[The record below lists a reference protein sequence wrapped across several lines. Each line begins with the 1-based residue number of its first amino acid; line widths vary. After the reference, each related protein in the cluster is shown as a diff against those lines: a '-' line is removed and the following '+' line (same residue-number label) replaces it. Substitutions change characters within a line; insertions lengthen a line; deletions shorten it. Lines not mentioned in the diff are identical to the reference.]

1 MIAPPPDDDGS
12 FAFGQREPLAVRIR
26 GLIREYPRDLGLLKE
41 FIQNADDAGASTVR
55 MTLDLR
61 EWPKDSIENDYLKAA
76 LRPALVVQNNRPFSD
91 QDFNHIQRL
100 GDSGKLVDPAK
111 IGRFGRGFNTVYNVT
126 DLPLILSAGWLAA
139 CDPHQRIFGHDKTGQ
154 AWRLSHASKAPLN
167 QLLVPF
173 LTYGYD
179 GGSSYKETLFR
190 LPLRDSAAAS
200 TSQLT
205 TEPFESK
212 DFHLIVEQAARE
224 GSALLI
230 FCRNVLDLE
239 LAMIDRE
246 GRHTSLLRIESEDVS
261 GVQAE
266 RNRRLAVQGRT
277 NLEVLAALA
286 KGVTT
291 RPPFRHTFKVVTPA
305 KIAVESWLIS
315 VGYSADPALLTL
327 ACQLAE
333 VGERALPLAGA
344 AARLQSLESLAPA
357 PLDGRFFCG
366 LPLPEKSQSPVHING
381 AFDIDSSRQGLFR
394 GQGVIGQAAQRAQ
407 WNQLLT
413 GKACASHYA
422 NLIISIATTA
432 DAVTAAANYALLP
445 VNSGD
450 GGYADVLHKATLEL
464 LINEKWVRAVCGDDV
479 RVEMPR
485 DVYQAPAGK
494 SLLEETLV
502 ALGVPIL
509 RPAMPSDVLKSR
521 STARIVPKTVNPTVV
536 RDLIRS
542 EEQWERPLAEAEPRA
557 LRSLDAVEA
566 VATWLVSDDPA
577 DLDGLPL
584 AYLKSGK
591 LSVFSDE
598 SPTLLATDAQAAA
611 LVPSTA
617 RLIDPAFAER
627 TGFSTDESEAYR
639 RVGHEDLVSAAK
651 VVCSLDADAS
661 TRAWSPKGAEL
672 PNQDWLASLFEAILD
687 VETPPGDLYQ
697 DLPIIPDRHGLLHRP
712 GFYESP
718 LLASAHIGSALQAA
732 FDKIRAPIIGGSAR
746 IRKALATLSEPSRR
760 LVWPLEQADLI
771 GALDGTDEWQ
781 SIATEHL
788 AEIELIVEWIA
799 EGCEDLSDE
808 VREKLLNLPIF
819 PTTNGTLVAAK
830 NENVFVASELKLPK
844 VDSEFVVLA
853 TGTFRSS
860 LYASLDIPSLN
871 RVEFVRTIVLPVFEE
886 QSGTHQHKL
895 LTWIRDEH
903 SRILA
908 DAGAARGELIREIS
922 DTPLVRLTD
931 GSLVPIR
938 SIYAPDA
945 EADDPIA
952 SRAAKI
958 SGVYKSEWSLWRPFF
973 NQFGMVR
980 EGRAEDLIEAVQEL
994 SAQDTSDA
1002 LFAKATT
1009 IFSWTMK
1016 DWERLFHDGG
1026 QKLVNALD
1034 SARWIP
1040 AQRGKRLTKG
1050 YASATEPEQRLFRP
1064 NEIVPAR
1071 LGHLVASQLP
1081 IAMGGLEPPTAMRS
1095 ALKMLGAPSV
1105 TIVQRHIEQVISN
1118 LTHGEGDTVSEQVA
1132 KALAEFYRY
1141 CGSLRDHDADAMA
1154 RWAGDRSLVWN
1165 PAQRKLVSA
1174 DHVFTVD
1181 VNRFHPRWMKQR
1193 GEQAQERGLDLL
1205 GRRSEVATDDLQK
1218 LLLEIAEEYGGGVI
1232 SQVDHEIVFHALH
1245 HLKHLSASLP
1255 SDIPVIT
1262 KRRTLAPAANT
1273 LRCDVKEWLALVAD
1287 HPSINVLHDDLGI
1300 EIAHAAKVARA
1311 SDVLTEALE
1320 GDPVPSNDQHLIG
1333 HAERLERHLR
1343 SAEFSIGMRRVI
1355 AAEHG
1360 TTREDLVEWL
1370 REISVVAVRTMALRL
1385 YAEDG
1390 EIDLGAIDSRSYF
1403 DREALTLFTS
1413 EGEKRRRDLFV
1424 SRIINDMLGDYRL
1437 ANREPL
1443 SAIIRCAIS
1452 DIEGEL
1458 DDQHI
1463 ERLDG
1468 RDWREPEASIDN
1480 EDIVVEAP
1488 SAEDDDDESDHR
1500 TGDADG
1506 SDDGSSNEGV
1516 PGELPSRAVP
1526 GSRPRGGAHA
1536 PEPGNP
1542 DAGGGSET
1550 RGGGS
1555 HAPGRSSAGI
1565 RLPGRTST
1573 RSATGAADRSEN
1585 QRRLVSYVR
1594 SVGNLAD
1601 GDDETS
1607 SSEERK
1613 AIDEAAVATVLA
1625 QETVP
1630 NTTVR
1635 QMPHLHPGW
1644 DVEVS
1649 DGNGVIVKRIE
1660 IKGTRGS
1667 WGERGVGLT
1676 PTQME
1681 AAREHREGYWLYVVE
1696 HALTK
1701 PRVFRIQNPADYV
1714 DRYMFDGGWRQVCED
1729 ASPEPFVGM
1738 EIRAADGIL
1747 KIVEVLSGG
1756 KAKLIRVEQPDG
1768 NRRLIPWTKDTIT
1781 LPGASG

>member
-1 MIAPPPDDDGS
+1 MNSSPSDDDGS
-12 FAFGQREPLAVRIR
+12 FDFGQREPLAVRIR

-41 FIQNADDAGASTVR
+41 FIQNADDAGASTVH

-61 EWPKDSIENDYLKAA
+61 EWPQDAIENDHLKAA
-76 LRPALVVQNNRPFSD
+76 LRPALVVQNNRPFTD
-91 QDFNHIQRL
+91 QDFEHIQRL
-100 GDSGKLVDPAK
+100 GDSGKVVDPAK

-154 AWRLSHASKAPLN
+154 AWRLSHATKAPLN

-173 LTYGYD
+173 VTYGYN
-179 GGSSYKETLFR
+179 GGASYNETLFR

-205 TEPFESK
+205 TEPFEAE
-212 DFHLIVEQAARE
+212 DFHLIVEQAAGE

-230 FCRNVLDLE
+230 FCRNVLALE

-246 GRHTSLLRIESEDVS
+246 GRRTSLLRIQSENGG
-261 GVQAE
+261 GVQVE
-266 RNRRLAVQGRT
+266 RDRRLALQGST
-277 NLEVLAALA
+277 NLAVLAALA
-286 KGVTT
+286 KGVTS
-291 RPPFRHTFKVVTPA
+291 RPPFRHSFKVVTPA
-305 KIAVESWLIS
+305 KDDVESWLIS
-315 VGYSADPALLTL
+315 VGYSGDPALLTL
-327 ACQLAE
+327 ARQLASQ
-333 VGERALPLAGA
+333 GERALPLAGA
-344 AARLQSLESLAPA
+344 AARLQTSESLAPA

-366 LPLPEKSQSPVHING
+366 LPLPEKNQSPVHING

-413 GKACASHYA
+413 GKACAPHYA
-422 NLIISIATTA
+422 NLIIHIAATA
-432 DAVTAAANYALLP
+432 DASATAANYALLP
-445 VNSGD
+445 INGGD
-450 GGYADVLHKATLEL
+450 GGYTDVLHKATLEL
-464 LINEKWVRAVCGDDV
+464 LINEKWVRAACGDDIC
-479 RVEMPR
+479 VEKPR

-494 SLLEETLV
+494 PFLEETLV

-509 RPAMPSDVLKSR
+509 RPAMPSDVLR
-521 STARIVPKTVNPTVV
+521 SHAAGKIIPKQVNPTAV
-536 RDLIRS
+536 RDLIRA

-557 LRSLDAVEA
+557 LRSLEAVEA
-566 VATWLVSDDPA
+566 VTTWLIADDPA
-577 DLDGLPL
+577 DLDCLPL
-584 AYLKSGK
+584 AYLKNGK

-598 SPTLLATDAQAAA
+598 NATLLATDAQAAA
-611 LVPSTA
+611 LVPSTP
-617 RLIDPAFAER
+617 RLIDPSFAER
-627 TGFSTDESEAYR
+627 TGLSTDESEAYR
-639 RVGHEDLVSAAK
+639 KVGHEDLVASAK
-651 VVCSLDADAS
+651 VVCTLDAEAS
-661 TRAWSPKGAEL
+661 TRAWSPKGTEL
-672 PNQDWLASLFEAILD
+672 PNQDWLAAFFEAIID
-687 VETPPGDLYQ
+687 VETPPGELYQ
-697 DLPIIPDRHGLLHRP
+697 DVPIIPDRQGLLHRP

-718 LLASAHIGSALQAA
+718 LLAPVQTGSALLAA
-732 FDKIRAPIIGGSAR
+732 FDKIQAPIIGGSAR

-781 SIATEHL
+781 AFAAEHL

-799 EGCEDLSDE
+799 EGCEDLSDD

-830 NENVFVASELKLPK
+830 SENVFVASDLKLPK

-853 TGTFRSS
+853 TGTFRSA

-871 RVEFVRTIVLPVFEE
+871 RVEFVRKIVLPVFAQ

-908 DAGAARGELIREIS
+908 DAGTARSDLVREIS
-922 DTPLVRLTD
+922 GTPLVRLTD
-931 GSLVPIR
+931 GALVPIR

-945 EADDPIA
+945 EADDPVA

-958 SGVYKSEWSLWRPFF
+958 SGTYKSEWALWRPFF
-973 NQFGMVR
+973 SQFGMVR

-994 SAQDTSDA
+994 SAQDPTDA
-1002 LFAKATT
+1002 LFAKATAIFNWT
-1009 IFSWTMK
+1009 IKNW
-1016 DWERLFHDGG
+1016 DRLAHDGG
-1026 QKLVNALD
+1026 PVFVNAL
-1034 SARWIP
+1034 SAARWVP
-1040 AQRGKRLTKG
+1040 AQRSKRLAKG
-1050 YASATEPEQRLFRP
+1050 YANAAEPEQRLFRP
-1064 NEIVPAR
+1064 IEIVPAR

-1081 IAMGGLEPPTAMRS
+1081 IAMGGLEPPTAMRT

-1105 TIVQRHIEQVISN
+1105 SIVQRHIEQVISS
-1118 LTHGEGDTVSEQVA
+1118 LMQGEVDTLSEQVN

-1154 RWAGDRSLVWN
+1154 RWASNRTLVWN

-1174 DHVFTVD
+1174 DHVFTVE
-1181 VNRFHPRWMKQR
+1181 VTRFQPRWMKLR
-1193 GEQAQERGLDLL
+1193 AEQAQERGLDLL
-1205 GRRSEVATDDLQK
+1205 GRRPEVAADDLQK
-1218 LLLEIAEEYGGGVI
+1218 LLREIAAEYGGGEI

-1262 KRRTLAPAANT
+1262 RRRTLASAANT

-1300 EIAHAAKVARA
+1300 EIAYAAKVARA

-1320 GDPVPSNDQHLIG
+1320 DDPIPSNDQHLIG
-1333 HAERLERHLR
+1333 QAERLERHLR

-1355 AAEHG
+1355 ASEHG

-1370 REISVVAVRTMALRL
+1370 RDISVVAVRTMALRL

-1390 EIDLGAIDSRSYF
+1390 TIDLGAIDSRSYF
-1403 DREALTLFTS
+1403 DRDTLTLYTS
-1413 EGEKRRRDLFV
+1413 ESEKRRRDLFV

-1443 SAIIRCAIS
+1443 SAIIRCAIT

-1468 RDWREPEASIDN
+1468 RDWREPEVPTGDEN
-1480 EDIVVEAP
+1480 IVVDGP
-1488 SAEDDDDESDHR
+1488 SDESDGVDGSESR
-1500 TGDADG
+1500 SSDGDG
-1506 SDDGSSNEGV
+1506 SDDDGPNGGE
-1516 PGELPSRAVP
+1516 PGELPTHAALGSRA
-1526 GSRPRGGAHA
+1526 RGGTPA
-1536 PEPGNP
+1536 PEPESPGA
-1542 DAGGGSET
+1542 DGSAAGEGRS
-1550 RGGGS
+1550 RAS
-1555 HAPGRSSAGI
+1555 GRSSGGI
-1565 RLPGRTST
+1565 RLPRRTGT
-1573 RSATGAADRSEN
+1573 RVASGPADRPDN

-1594 SVGNLAD
+1594 VIGTPAD

-1607 SSEERK
+1607 SADERK
-1613 AIDEAAVATVLA
+1613 AIDEAAVAAVLA
-1625 QETVP
+1625 EEEADDRTA
-1630 NTTVR
+1630 R
-1635 QMPHLHPGW
+1635 QMSHLHPGW

-1649 DGNGVIVKRIE
+1649 DGNGAIVKRIE
-1660 IKGTRGS
+1660 VKGTRGS

-1681 AAREHREGYWLYVVE
+1681 AAQEHGDGYWLYVVE
-1696 HALTK
+1696 HALMK
-1701 PRVFRIQNPADYV
+1701 PRVFRIQNPASSV
-1714 DRYMFDGGWRQVCED
+1714 DRYMFDGGWRQVSED

-1747 KIVEVLSGG
+1747 KIVEVLAGG

-1781 LPGASG
+1781 LPDASE